1 MTRLISEW
9 VSPML
14 SGMEAYNRKLKEITG
29 CDLCGLVGDIF
40 GADEAT
46 FTSLQRQINV
56 GIVPITQGE
65 GIIGDFSEAIA
76 SIIASMGFRTLVTE
90 HTDVDGIYEACRR
103 GCDLLF
109 FADDNRYLAL
119 NIADKRYADNNYC
132 TALGYISVLEHMMRR
147 RGKDITD
154 EKILVIGYG
163 IVGKE
168 AVDILKEKG
177 VSFCVYDKDKQA
189 LEGAYFEL
197 LHGKDEICR
206 YEYIL
211 DFTNEG
217 EWLMLNDICGD
228 VLYASPGVPCSLDE
242 NTKKTIAKNAVYD
255 NLEIGTAVML
265 GKAIF

>member
-76 SIIASMGFRTLVTE
+76 SIIASMGFRALVTE

-109 FADDNRYLAL
+109 FADDDRYLAL

-147 RGKDITD
+147 RGNDITD

-168 AVDILKEKG
+168 AVDILKETPF
-177 VSFCVYDKDKQA
+177 SFCVYDKDKQA
-189 LEGAYFEL
+189 LEGADFEL

>member
-14 SGMEAYNRKLKEITG
+14 SGMEAYNKKLKEITG
-29 CDLCGLVGDIF
+29 CDLCSLVGDIF
-40 GADEAT
+40 RADEGT
-46 FTSLQRQINV
+46 FTNLQRRITV

-65 GIIGDFSEAIA
+65 GIIGDFSQAIA

-109 FADDNRYLAL
+109 FADDDRYLAL

-132 TALGYISVLEHMMRR
+132 TALGYVSALEHMMQRQ
-147 RGKDITD
+147 GKDITD

-168 AVDILKEKG
+168 AVDILKKKG
-177 VSFCVYDKDKQA
+177 VSFCVYDKEKQA
-189 LEGAYFEL
+189 LEGTDFEIL
-197 LHGKDEICR
+197 NGKDEICK
-206 YEYIL
+206 YKYIL

-217 EWLMLNDICGD
+217 EWITSDDICRD

-242 NTKKTIAKNAVYD
+242 NTKKALAKNAVYD

-265 GKAIF
+265 GEAIF

>member
-90 HTDVDGIYEACRR
+90 HIDVDGIYEACRR

-189 LEGAYFEL
+189 LEGVDFEL